1 MTNELR
7 DRLDRAR
14 ALAPAPRFDV
24 ASTRRR
30 SKRRAATRRVGI
42 AVFALAIGAAGLG
55 GTVLAFDR
63 SSQGAPGAG
72 PSPAPALAPGQFLYR
87 ETTHFWVDTC
97 GVGGD
102 TQGCNLGTRD
112 DLRDAVMQPSGDE
125 LRVPAIE
132 PQTSRLWWTA
142 SGAARLWEHS
152 MALLFFRPEDRARF
166 EDLYGTDTVR
176 ALPPEDRSFG
186 PGEFDT
192 PDRTFPGWSRDP
204 ATLALQ
210 LERAASPN
218 APSPVPLVSPGP
230 GQGPSTGAEVRLLDE
245 MLPVATPDFQQAL
258 FEAARSVQGMQVVE
272 GATDPGGRPA
282 VELRIVTEGAMRT
295 WFFDP
300 TSHLLLGGTLTS
312 PDSGFAWEAWY
323 VSQVAIV
330 NSTEER
336 PDPSESLVPAA
347 TGTPSFVDPRTL

>member
-7 DRLDRAR
+7 DRLEGAR
-14 ALAPAPRFDV
+14 SLAPIPRFDV

-30 SKRRAATRRVGI
+30 SERRAATRRVGI
-42 AVFALAIGAAGLG
+42 AVFALAIGATAVLG
-55 GTVLAFDR
+55 TLLAFDG
-63 SSQGAPGAG
+63 SSQDDPGAA
-72 PSPAPALAPGQFLYR
+72 PPPAPALAPGQFLYR
-87 ETTHFWVDTC
+87 ETTRYWVDTC
-97 GVGGD
+97 DVGGD

-112 DLRDAVMQPSGDE
+112 DVRAAVMQPSADE

-152 MALLFFRPEDRARF
+152 EELRFFRPEDRTIF
-166 EDLYGTDTVR
+166 ERLYGIDTIR

-186 PGEFDT
+186 PGEFDP

-204 ATLALQ
+204 AALALQ
-210 LERAASPN
+210 LERAASPD
-218 APSPVPLVSPGP
+218 ASSPVPLVSAGP

-245 MLPVATPDFQQAL
+245 MLPVATPDLQQAL
-258 FEAARSVQGMQVVE
+258 FEAVRSVHGMQVVE
-272 GATDPGGRPA
+272 GTTDPGGRAA
-282 VELRIVTEGAMRT
+282 VALQIVTEGAVKT

-312 PDSGFAWEAWY
+312 PESGFAWETWY
-323 VSQVAIV
+323 VSDLAIV
-330 NSTEER
+330 GTTDER

-347 TGTPSFVDPRTL
+347 TGTPTFVDPRSL